1 MTDLIGNTPLLKIGK
16 LNSSKAEV
24 LAKVEYFN
32 PGGSAKDRVG
42 LAMILAAEEKGELQ
56 PGGLIIE
63 PTSGNTGIGLALAAA
78 VRGYRLILTMP
89 ETMSV
94 ERQKLVRAYG
104 AEVVL
109 TDGAEGMK
117 GAIRKAEELKAMNPG
132 AFIPQQFENP
142 ANPDIHRRTTAEEI
156 WRDTEG
162 SIDVFVAGVGTGG
175 TVTGVGEFLKK
186 RLPDVKII
194 AVEPAGNPVLS
205 GGMPGPHRIQG
216 IGANFVPKVLNGSV
230 LDEVILVKDEDAA
243 RTARK
248 AAAQEGLLVGISSG
262 AALWAALEIA
272 RRPENEGKRIVVFLP
287 DCGER
292 YLSTWLF
299 E

>member
-1 MTDLIGNTPLLKIGK
+1 M
-16 LNSSKAEV
+16 
-24 LAKVEYFN
+24 
-32 PGGSAKDRVG
+32 
-42 LAMILAAEEKGELQ
+42 
-56 PGGLIIE
+56 
-63 PTSGNTGIGLALAAA
+63 
-78 VRGYRLILTMP
+78 
-89 ETMSV
+89 
-94 ERQKLVRAYG
+94 
-104 AEVVL
+104 
-109 TDGAEGMK
+109 
-117 GAIRKAEELKAMNPG
+117 
-132 AFIPQQFENP
+132 
-142 ANPDIHRRTTAEEI
+142 
-156 WRDTEG
+156 
-162 SIDVFVAGVGTGG
+162 
-175 TVTGVGEFLKK
+175 TGVGEFLKK